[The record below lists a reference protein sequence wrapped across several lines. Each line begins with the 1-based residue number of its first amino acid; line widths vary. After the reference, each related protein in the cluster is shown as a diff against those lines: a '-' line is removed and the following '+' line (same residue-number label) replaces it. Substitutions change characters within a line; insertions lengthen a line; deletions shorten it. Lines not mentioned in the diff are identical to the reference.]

1 MLHKRTIHALK
12 ALLELADDPLRWR
25 SCTDLAAA
33 QDLPESLLEQV
44 LLQLRRAGVLSAR
57 RGRLGGYRLSRSARA
72 IAVVEVVLLMEPASQ
87 TGLAGGRA
95 QDPDAPQSADPGKVP
110 EGSGAE
116 RRTLPPSAQV
126 TRALERRLQQ
136 ALLRSLEA
144 VSLEDLLYDLR
155 SAEAA
160 CSESGG
166 LLLG

>member
-33 QDLPESLLEQV
+33 QDLPEALLEQV
-44 LLQLRRAGVLSAR
+44 LLQLRRAGMLSAR
-57 RGRLGGYRLSRSARA
+57 RGRLGGYRLSCSARA

-87 TGLAGGRA
+87 TALADGRTHDLDGPRGA
-95 QDPDAPQSADPGKVP
+95 GPGQRP
-110 EGSGAE
+110 P
-116 RRTLPPSAQV
+116 LPPSAQV

-144 VSLEDLLYDLR
+144 VSLEDLLFDLR

-160 CSESGG
+160 SSESGG